1 MVLYHLQSTSTC
13 DQSSVPHKTREGRPG
28 ALLRRQGVL
37 GGHAPQSPP
46 GSPVFLG
53 CAFPL
58 STDRRRKLLSWL
70 PETWPGPLQGDL
82 TWKMEGQSPGTK
94 LSPDQR
100 RPSAGGAVVCDDTE
114 GPSSLGG
121 PAVHDNRDQPVALR
135 TWEGLS
141 QPEDRPSGNRTR
153 LRNSSLGQEV
163 LPNALI
169 FFTVFSV
176 LLVTVTV
183 TGMGSPWK

>member
-13 DQSSVPHKTREGRPG
+13 DRSSVPHKTREGRPG

-82 TWKMEGQSPGTK
+82 TWKMEGHLERSCPQTK
-94 LSPDQR
+94 
-100 RPSAGGAVVCDDTE
+100 GGPQLGVRLYVCDDTE